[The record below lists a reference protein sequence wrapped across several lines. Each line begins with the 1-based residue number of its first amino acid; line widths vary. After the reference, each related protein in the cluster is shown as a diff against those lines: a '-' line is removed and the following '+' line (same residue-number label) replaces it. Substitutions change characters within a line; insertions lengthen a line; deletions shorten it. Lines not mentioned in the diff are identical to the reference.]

1 MAGMT
6 RKDFQAI
13 ADSVKELDPRKNHV
27 SFFALQDDGR
37 LRQWIETVQEFT
49 RMCRAQNSRF
59 NEARFHTAC
68 GYDEDDFKNPDP
80 VETKGT
86 IKARIGKGEKA

>member
-13 ADSVKELDPRKNHV
+13 ADCIKATDPRNRV

-37 LRQWIETVQEFT
+37 LRQWIETVEEFCA
-49 RMCRAQNSRF
+49 MCREQNSRF
-59 NEARFHTAC
+59 DKARFLTAC
-68 GYDEDDFKNPDP
+68 GYDLED
-80 VETKGT
+80 
-86 IKARIGKGEKA
+86 